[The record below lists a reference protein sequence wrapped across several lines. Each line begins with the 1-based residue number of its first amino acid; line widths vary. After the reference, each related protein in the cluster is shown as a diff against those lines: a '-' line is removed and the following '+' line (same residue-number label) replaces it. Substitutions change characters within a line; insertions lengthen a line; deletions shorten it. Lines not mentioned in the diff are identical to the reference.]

1 MEIEIVISINNV
13 PIRLTKERWF
23 HITEDHSEMA
33 GYYYEVLETVENPD
47 SV

>member
-1 MEIEIVISINNV
+1 LEIEIVISINNV